1 MTAEHRLRIDHAWD
15 GSPVPAR
22 ARVRVTLRPLADA
35 LEIRC
40 AARLFG
46 ADGPPGPP
54 GPTERLW
61 EHEVVEVFVAGP
73 DGRYTEIELG
83 PFGNHLVLQLA
94 SYRSPVASG
103 LPMAYRS
110 SLRSGPTGRSWSGVA
125 RIARSLLPEG
135 PHRVNAY
142 AIQPTPDGRRYLA
155 WSPPGGAAPDFHR
168 VESFRPLPLS

>member
-1 MTAEHRLRIDHAWD
+1 MSGVHRLRIDRAWD
-15 GSPVPAR
+15 GAPVPPA
-22 ARVRVTLRPLADA
+22 ARVRVALRPLPDA

-46 ADGPPGPP
+46 GDGPPAPP
-54 GPTERLW
+54 GATDRLW

-83 PFGNHLVLQLA
+83 PYGNHLVLQLA

-103 LPMAYRS
+103 LPLVYRS
-110 SLRSGPTGRSWSGVA
+110 SVRSGPAGRTWTG
-125 RIARSLLPEG
+125 IARVDRGLLPTG

-142 AIQPTPDGRRYLA
+142 AIQPTSEGRRYLA